1 MVKRKFFTLALIIIA
16 LIINNNSYAQKVE
29 RGMGG
34 GFLYHLFAA
43 PEPDFE
49 FENIDEIKEYM
60 TPDLPVQNKEEF
72 IKLALTNKNIQ
83 GHIFLSVSDSHKD
96 LGWKVFV
103 DKKEGGWLIKM
114 RSKMTV
120 PEYRCYFGINE
131 NGEEVDLLTSYKG
144 CKYYSNK

>member
-1 MVKRKFFTLALIIIA
+1 VVKRSIFTSALIIIA
-16 LIINNNSYAQKVE
+16 LIISNNSYAQKLE
-29 RGMGG
+29 RSMGG

-49 FENIDEIKEYM
+49 FENIDEIKKYT
-60 TPDLPVQNKEEF
+60 TPDLPVRNKEEF

-83 GHIFLSVSDSHKD
+83 DHIFLAVSDSHKD
-96 LGWKVFV
+96 LGWKVFA
-103 DKKEGGWLIKM
+103 DKKEGGWLIKI

-131 NGEEVDLLTSYKG
+131 NGEEVDLLAPHKG
-144 CKYYSNK
+144 CKYYSHK